1 MIRKSR
7 KSALEHYQVN
17 AGGEYIYTGSYMAY
31 VDRGKPRKRALGE
44 LWAVAGGMGIG
55 AVVCGCIPAPGTQN
69 TFYVLIPLMISII
82 TAIACLWTL
91 GQVTGG
97 GDPMKEYV
105 YRDSVEKMQGRFS
118 SAAFF
123 AGLTALAELV
133 YLTLSSQWCAA
144 ALAVV
149 LLQVAVC
156 GLGIFG
162 KRLFSTLVWQKSGE
176 ISGEN

>member
-7 KSALEHYQVN
+7 KTALEHYQVN
-17 AGGEYIYTGSYMAY
+17 AGGEYIYTGAYMAY
-31 VDRGKPRKRALGE
+31 VDQGKTRKRALLE
-44 LWAVAGGMGIG
+44 LWAIAGAMGVG
-55 AVVCGCIPAPGTQN
+55 AVACGCIPAPGTQN

-105 YRDSVEKMQGRFS
+105 YRDSVEKMQGRLVA
-118 SAAFF
+118 AAFF
-123 AGLTALAELV
+123 AGVTAAAELL
-133 YLTLSSQWCAA
+133 YLILSGQWCAA

-156 GLGIFG
+156 GLGILG
-162 KRLFSTLVWQKSGE
+162 KRMFSGLNWQKTPK
-176 ISGEN
+176 

>member
-17 AGGEYIYTGSYMAY
+17 AGGEYIYTGGYMAY
-31 VDRGKPRKRALGE
+31 VEQAKPRKQALTE
-44 LWAVAGGMGIG
+44 LWALAGAMGIG
-55 AVVCGCIPAPGTQN
+55 AVACGCIPAPGTQN

-91 GQVTGG
+91 GQITAG

-118 SAAFF
+118 AAAFF
-123 AGLTALAELV
+123 AGLTALMELV
-133 YLTLSSQWCAA
+133 HLLLSGGWCAS

-149 LLQVAVC
+149 LLEAAVC

-162 KRLFSTLVWQKSGE
+162 KRLFSALVWGKSGE
-176 ISGEN
+176 KSGEN